1 MKFGILTTPVWG
13 KETDP
18 QIQFAAH
25 KEVVQTA
32 EQLGFSAMVAGQHF
46 LGGELRYYQPV
57 PYLTYLSQF
66 APTMDVVIGIILLS
80 LVNPV
85 ETAEQVATMDAV
97 TGGKAVLGVGLGYSD
112 HEFRAFGIPKETR
125 VKRFEEGLELIKQL
139 WSGDEVNFH
148 GQNFVVEGQLPA
160 VLPVRRPRPPIW
172 IGGQGE
178 KAIRRAARTSDAW
191 YAPPFP
197 THEGLARLREVFL
210 EEREIAGLPIDGD
223 FPLRRELLI
232 ADSRDEARELAKARS
247 ELRFKTYLK
256 WGLGER
262 LDKDAGK
269 GGFGSQSDEDIDSRF
284 ILGTAEQC
292 AEELDRLRRD
302 LGMTHFMFKPQW
314 PGLPHEEAMK
324 QIELFGTR
332 VIPLVQQ
339 AERRDGGDQ

>member
-25 KEVVQTA
+25 IEVVQTA

-112 HEFRAFGIPKETR
+112 HEFRAFGIPKESR

-139 WSGDEVNFH
+139 WSGDEVNFA
-148 GQNFVVEGQLPA
+148 GDNFVVEGQIPS
-160 VLPVRRPRPPIW
+160 VLPVQRPRPPIW

-197 THEGLARLREVFL
+197 THEGLTRLREIFL
-210 EEREIAGLPIDGD
+210 EEREIAGLPLDGA
-223 FPLRRELLI
+223 FPLRREMLI
-232 ADSRDEARELAKARS
+232 AGSRDEARELAKERS

-256 WGLGER
+256 WGLGDR
-262 LDKDAGK
+262 LDNDAGK
-269 GGFGSQSDEDIDSRF
+269 SAFGSQSDEDIDSRF

-292 AEELDRLRRD
+292 AEELDRLRRE

-324 QIELFGTR
+324 QIELFGTQ

-339 AERRDGGDQ
+339 AGKSS